1 VLIRGEDMDIDD
13 RKIKILQ
20 AIINDYINTADPVGS
35 RTIANRYNFGISSA
49 TIRNEMADL
58 EEMGYIEQLHSSS
71 GRKPSDKGY
80 RLYVDK
86 IMMIQKLSLEEEIN
100 IKNQLLNAALF
111 EVEKM
116 VKQAT
121 VLLSDL
127 TKLTGIV
134 KSPSMSKSF
143 IKSIQLIYVDSN
155 NILAIIITDSG
166 LIKNTLIR
174 VKNSMDL
181 DMLAKLTNT
190 LNSRLKGL
198 TIEEIN
204 LAVIN
209 NVRNDMIGHEY
220 IFDSIIP
227 TLYESLN
234 DDNNLEVYVEGSTN
248 IFNYIEYNDI
258 YKAREFFS
266 LLEDKETIKSLMA
279 GKDNINIYIG
289 SENLPKEA
297 KECSIITT
305 QYSLGDIPLGVIGII
320 GPTRIQY
327 SKVISILTNITK
339 ELNEGISKLYFD
351 DR

>member
-1 VLIRGEDMDIDD
+1 MEIDK

-20 AIINDYINTADPVGS
+20 VIINDYINTADPVGS
-35 RTIANRYNFGISSA
+35 RTIANRYNLGISSA

-58 EEMGYIEQLHSSS
+58 EDMGYLEQTHSSS

-86 IMMIQKLSLEEEIN
+86 IMLPQSLSIEDEIK
-100 IKNQLLNAALF
+100 IKNELLNVALN

-121 VLLSDL
+121 VLLSSL
-127 TKLTGIV
+127 TKLTGIG
-134 KSPSMSKSF
+134 KAPSISKSF
-143 IKSIQLIYVDSN
+143 IKSLQLIYVDSS
-155 NILAIIITDSG
+155 NILAIVITDSG
-166 LIKNTLIR
+166 LIKNTMIR
-174 VKNSMDL
+174 VKTPMNL
-181 DMLAKLTNT
+181 DILAKLTNI
-190 LNSRLKGL
+190 LNSRLRGL

-209 NVRNDMIGHEY
+209 NLRNDMIDHEY
-220 IFDSIIP
+220 IFDAIIP
-227 TLYESLN
+227 TLYESLSHDN
-234 DDNNLEVYVEGSTN
+234 DLEVYVEGSAN
-248 IFNYIEYNDI
+248 IFNYSEYNDI
-258 YKAREFFS
+258 YKAKEFFL
-266 LLEDKETIKSLMA
+266 LLEDKEAIKSMMA
-279 GKDNINIYIG
+279 RAENINIVIG

-305 QYSLGDIPLGVIGII
+305 QYCLGKIPLGVIGII
-320 GPTRIQY
+320 GPTRIPY
-327 SKVISILTNITK
+327 SKVISVLTNITK